1 VRLLPVIWA
10 NSSSFWRVDLLS
22 AKLCRWRG
30 SPLLAFG
37 LLVTNCLKAANK
49 ISLVIALKLLFKFTQ
64 WPATSLYHFMRII
77 KQFFTLN
84 VSSIS
89 ANFLF
94 DYLYQWHKGA

>member
-10 NSSSFWRVDLLS
+10 NSSSFWRVDRLS

-30 SPLLAFG
+30 SPLLALG

-49 ISLVIALKLLFKFTQ
+49 ISLVIASRLLFKLTQ
-64 WPATSLYHFMRII
+64 WPAASLCHFMQINAHVLNI
-77 KQFFTLN
+77 K
-84 VSSIS
+84 S

-94 DYLYQWHKGA
+94 NYLYQWHKGA